1 MKSPHGSSTGHLFLF
16 SFLTACLICSSVV
29 GGTLQRVDM
38 ASGQHS
44 RDLIL
49 QADGGAPPPPPP
61 PRPIPGIPG
70 QSQNST
76 VLG

>member
-1 MKSPHGSSTGHLFLF
+1 MKSPHGISTGHFFLF

-29 GGTLQRVDM
+29 GGTLQRADM

-61 PRPIPGIPG
+61 RPIPGIPP
-70 QSQNST
+70 QSLNST